1 MEEIITNQYGI
12 DFQIERFPI
21 NDRPDMMCTYFI
33 CRNCF
38 KNYICKK
45 TIKNHC
51 CKPLTED
58 EISYETSLKYLM
70 IWLSKKNVTYSSLF
84 DIDFKGF
91 LSCINKKYKIPTE
104 NTLRS
109 HIISFADEIKQKI
122 LLKVKGNPVSLLID
136 GVTRSKKKYQG
147 QVIYTPFQL
156 YFLGLYPCEEETREN
171 IAKIISDTAICL
183 SDHNCKLIAV
193 CTDNYCANISALDD
207 GPLSAQ
213 DLSNQN
219 FIRFPC
225 SCHTINLAIKDVFDD
240 KFQFIKDTVV
250 FLISYFNSI
259 SNINHNIRNVPQF
272 KEVRWFSLFYCVGY
286 IISHSQYLCDVYLQ
300 YYNIV
305 QEYFDWCNIYSILQ
319 FEEFLIKKL
328 ERDCSSLADVF
339 FNFKITLDQLIKFN
353 NDNPKPSD
361 SNIAQSIIDSLLH
374 RFTTTIQLQFPILAF
389 FLTGNGLRY
398 LREKNLQHFIS
409 EDIALNIFT
418 EYEKENKDLEKLVN
432 FFNLFIKYYELT
444 FLYTVNTTHDSFD
457 FWMKILH
464 GSEFWIV
471 KPTELL
477 LHKELQGFEKKFAS
491 VAIEILSIPC
501 SECAVERV
509 FSHLADL
516 LLNNKR
522 NLSFETLNALLIIRM
537 NSIFLQQ
544 DNQNSHIFLNNKFV
558 ELSKKNYEIDDQQ
571 TEYDPLVNF

>member
-38 KNYICKK
+38 KNYFCKK

-193 CTDNYCANISALDD
+193 CTDNYCANISALND

-240 KFQFIKDTVV
+240 KFQFIKDTVI

-259 SNINHNIRNVPQF
+259 SKINHNIRNVPQF

-286 IISHSQYLCDVYLQ
+286 IISHSQYLCDVYLE

-353 NDNPKPSD
+353 NDNQKPSD

-432 FFNLFIKYYELT
+432 FFNLFIKYYYLT

-477 LHKELQGFEKKFAS
+477 LHKELQGIEKKVCF
-491 VAIEILSIPC
+491 C
-501 SECAVERV
+501 
-509 FSHLADL
+509 
-516 LLNNKR
+516 
-522 NLSFETLNALLIIRM
+522 
-537 NSIFLQQ
+537 Q
-544 DNQNSHIFLNNKFV
+544 
-558 ELSKKNYEIDDQQ
+558 
-571 TEYDPLVNF
+571 